1 LRLRRTGFSEPR
13 LDFDSPFFMIVS
25 LIF

>member
-1 LRLRRTGFSEPR
+1 LRRTGFSGLR
-13 LDFDSPFFMIVS
+13 VDFDSPFFMIVS

>member
-1 LRLRRTGFSEPR
+1 LRLRRTGFSGLR
-13 LDFDSPFFMIVS
+13 VDFDSPFFMIVS